1 MNCKNC
7 NSPISPQARF
17 CPVCG
22 TPAEGNTGA
31 SEAVQATPIQP
42 RPIEAEATLITPQQS
57 MSPVIDPQ
65 SFPQQWQQI
74 AQTPPLQSGD
84 YIQPGRPDPYSHMPA
99 SQYPPQNQQ
108 SPFAQPAPLLQ
119 YDPNQIARG
128 SQMSAA
134 AMNSQQGTHAKRRSR
149 GGCLLRLLAVL
160 VLLLVILAGVW
171 FLALRPY
178 VHGIAEN
185 ELNNA
190 MTQAV
195 NQVQPIPSQ
204 LPPNTTR
211 PINEA
216 FLENLIKLNLAPSS
230 PVQQPVVH
238 INQQGIRLEFQL
250 YNFPCAISLLPA
262 LNNGN
267 IVAHNVTVEGI
278 VGLVMSSDEMSALLN
293 QHLADAMH
301 KLNHPIAGLQLK
313 QGELDI
319 ALS

>member
-1 MNCKNC
+1 
-7 NSPISPQARF
+7 
-17 CPVCG
+17 
-22 TPAEGNTGA
+22 
-31 SEAVQATPIQP
+31 
-42 RPIEAEATLITPQQS
+42 
-57 MSPVIDPQ
+57 
-65 SFPQQWQQI
+65 
-74 AQTPPLQSGD
+74 
-84 YIQPGRPDPYSHMPA
+84 
-99 SQYPPQNQQ
+99 
-108 SPFAQPAPLLQ
+108 
-119 YDPNQIARG
+119 
-128 SQMSAA
+128 MSAA
-134 AMNSQQGTHAKRRSR
+134 AMNTQQGTRVARHRR

-160 VLLLVILAGVW
+160 VVLLVILAGVW

-238 INQQGIRLEFQL
+238 INQQGIRLEFQ
-250 YNFPCAISLLPA
+250 CAISLLPV

-278 VGLVMSSDEMSALLN
+278 VGLVMSSDEMSTLLN